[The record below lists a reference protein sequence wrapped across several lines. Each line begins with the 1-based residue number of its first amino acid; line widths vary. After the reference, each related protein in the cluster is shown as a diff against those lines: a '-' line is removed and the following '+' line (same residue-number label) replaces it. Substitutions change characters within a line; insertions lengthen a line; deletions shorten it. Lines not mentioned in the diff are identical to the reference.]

1 MHDLV
6 VTCRMI
12 WDVQPTEEARLIR
25 RQRMNVLSTFNAS
38 KDKLTRNPA
47 ATEEDVVTLDQL
59 IGWAERKLGWL
70 PVDEEERKE
79 HRRREK
85 TRERVRRYRERK
97 RAEENGTGSS
107 DSQ

>member
-6 VTCRMI
+6 ITSRMI
-12 WDVQPTEEARLIR
+12 WDVQPMEEARLIR
-25 RQRMNVLSTFNAS
+25 RQRMNVLSTFNAN
-38 KDKLTRNPA
+38 KDKLTGDPA
-47 ATEEDVVTLDQL
+47 ATEEDVATLDHL

-85 TRERVRRYRERK
+85 TRERVRRYRERR
-97 RAEENGTGSS
+97 RAAPGAGGMAET
-107 DSQ
+107 